1 MSTPT
6 RILVTED
13 EPLVAMDLKRRLEK
27 LGFEV
32 AAVVSEGAEAVAEA
46 ARSRPDLVLMDICLP
61 GSIDGIEAAGV
72 IREQQGIPV
81 VYLTANSDETTLK
94 RAKAT
99 GPASYLLKPF
109 RERELQICIEMALEN
124 HRLQRAL
131 LESHATLE
139 RKVDERTRELAT
151 ANEAL
156 KAEIA
161 ERRHAEAVAREQA
174 TLLDKA
180 RDAILVRDL
189 QGRIQYWNRSAEQLY
204 GIDAALARGKQAEE
218 LLNERPSSTLDD
230 PREAVLRRG
239 EWIGELVHARPDGS
253 ELLVES
259 RWTLVRDE
267 AGQPKAILIVNT
279 DVTEKRRLQAEHLRA
294 QRLEGIG
301 AVASGIAHDL
311 NNVFTPLLIAS
322 QSLEEVAT
330 TEEARGIGKLIHGV
344 SHRGAGMVRQIL
356 TFVRGGS
363 SELAPIRAEHL
374 AKDVHRLAQETFPPN
389 LRIRLQ
395 YQPDLWS
402 VLGDPTMLH
411 QLMMNLMV
419 NARDAMPDG
428 GELSLQLSNSTVD
441 PAFAAMHGKAAP
453 GDYVRITIS
462 DTGAGMTPEVKARI
476 FEPFFTTKANG
487 KGTGLGLSIVQTIVR
502 DHRGFID
509 LDSAPGRGTRF
520 QVFLPACEQAQTEPP
535 APIVEP
541 PRGAGERLLV
551 VDDEQSVREIVREV
565 LEAHGYRVV
574 VATDGVDAIA
584 RFAAEPGAIAGVLSD
599 YAMPLLDG
607 LGCARGLRRVSPFL
621 PLLLLSGRD
630 SSRVSREQIAELN
643 AGLLEKPFTRTQLL
657 AEVHRMLHPEAGN
670 WARPEPLP
678 ERA

>member
-32 AAVVSEGAEAVAEA
+32 EAVVSEGAEAVAEA

-72 IREQQGIPV
+72 IREQYGLPV

-109 RERELQICIEMALEN
+109 RERELHICIEMALEN
-124 HRLQRAL
+124 HRLQRAV
-131 LESHATLE
+131 LESHANLE
-139 RKVDERTRELAT
+139 RKVEERTRELAA

-180 RDAILVRDL
+180 RDSILVRDL
-189 QGRIQYWNRSAEQLY
+189 HGRILYWNRSAEQLY
-204 GIDAALARGKQAEE
+204 GIDAAQARGKSADE
-218 LLNERPSSTLDD
+218 LLNERPASAPDD
-230 PREAVLRRG
+230 PREAVLGRG
-239 EWIGELVHARPDGS
+239 EWVGELVHTRPNGS

-267 AGQPKAILIVNT
+267 AGQPKSILIVNT
-279 DVTEKRRLQAEHLRA
+279 DVTEKRRLQAEYLRT

-311 NNVFTPLLIAS
+311 NNVFTPLLVAS

-330 TEEARGIGKLIHGV
+330 AEEARSIGKLIHGV

-363 SELAPIRAEHL
+363 SDLAPIRAEHL
-374 AKDVHRLAQETFPPN
+374 AKDVHRLAQETFPSN

-395 YQPDLWS
+395 YQPGLWS
-402 VLGDPTMLH
+402 VLADPTMLH

-428 GELSLQLSNSTVD
+428 GELGLQLSNKTVD
-441 PAFAAMHGKAAP
+441 PAFAALHGKAAP
-453 GDYVRITIS
+453 GDYVCISVS
-462 DTGAGMTPEVKARI
+462 DTGAGITPEIRARI
-476 FEPFFTTKANG
+476 FEPFFTTKASG

-502 DHRGFID
+502 DHRGFLD
-509 LDSAPGRGTRF
+509 MDSAPGRGTRF

-584 RFAAEPGAIAGVLSD
+584 RFAAEPGAVSGVISD

-607 LGCARGLRRVSPFL
+607 LGCARGLRRVSPLL

-630 SSRVSREQIAELN
+630 SSRMPREQIAELN
-643 AGLLEKPFTRTQLL
+643 AALLEKPFTRTQLL
-657 AEVHRMLHPEAGN
+657 AEVHRMLHPGA
-670 WARPEPLP
+670 AQ
-678 ERA
+678 